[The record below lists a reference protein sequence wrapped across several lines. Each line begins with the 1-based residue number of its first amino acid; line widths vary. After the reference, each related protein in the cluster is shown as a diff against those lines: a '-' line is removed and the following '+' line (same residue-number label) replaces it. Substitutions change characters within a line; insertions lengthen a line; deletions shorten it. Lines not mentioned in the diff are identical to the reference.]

1 MGKPLPTTPNRR
13 RNNRKPNPQHDRAPA
28 AVGVGR
34 AAAQQAVSE
43 TRASGAKR
51 YQTQPPILAQPQ
63 PPVACWTTT
72 ILIFAI
78 AGTPL
83 AILPARFEMYDT
95 APKLAVV
102 YLSAALLLWF
112 PGRWWCGIAGLRRN
126 RYGYAFYALL
136 ILGIASLV
144 ISAALSS
151 DAWLSFTGT
160 IWRRLGVGSQ
170 VIVFFIAGVIAGY
183 VFLYRQVAEALMLGM
198 EAAAGIASLYAI
210 LQYCGL
216 DPLIP
221 RSFYTFGSSAAVR
234 PPATLTQ
241 ATYFATFLLPAI
253 LIAAGFRLSETRPL
267 WKRMHE
273 LILLV
278 SLAALFLS
286 GTRSALLGLGVAL
299 CALVYFERGRLR
311 NRRVLLR
318 AGSAFLACAV
328 AATFFLLTPAAR
340 PTRARIVQW
349 TADRTGG
356 PRLLVWRDSFS
367 LIWQHPVVGIGPELF
382 EAEFRKRESLEL
394 ARAFPDAYHES
405 PHNFFL
411 EAATAG
417 GIIGLSF
424 WLFLLALAGSCGL
437 RACRAKDSIA
447 GILLAALIAMLVSL
461 QFCPL
466 TITNELYLLALA
478 ATSIGLLPNPGPSG
492 AISTPVVVRYAMAFS
507 GVVLF
512 FAAGAYVAQ
521 ASIWTIIER
530 QAARGNFAAAGRWY
544 GLARELPMPGPNL
557 ELSRQIASAAPRFA
571 PPIRREA
578 LAMAQQAADAAELGS
593 AERFNALYQSA
604 MLAIVTR
611 NLPRAETK
619 LHSAIDASPTW
630 YRPRMALASV
640 LWWEGRNP
648 EAESEAARALDCAG
662 RVEPNVKRTLDSAR
676 AQASAI
682 TALPGRASRK

>member
-1 MGKPLPTTPNRR
+1 
-13 RNNRKPNPQHDRAPA
+13 
-28 AVGVGR
+28 
-34 AAAQQAVSE
+34 
-43 TRASGAKR
+43 
-51 YQTQPPILAQPQ
+51 
-63 PPVACWTTT
+63 
-72 ILIFAI
+72 
-78 AGTPL
+78 
-83 AILPARFEMYDT
+83 
-95 APKLAVV
+95 
-102 YLSAALLLWF
+102 
-112 PGRWWCGIAGLRRN
+112 
-126 RYGYAFYALL
+126 
-136 ILGIASLV
+136 
-144 ISAALSS
+144 
-151 DAWLSFTGT
+151 
-160 IWRRLGVGSQ
+160 
-170 VIVFFIAGVIAGY
+170 
-183 VFLYRQVAEALMLGM
+183 M
-198 EAAAGIASLYAI
+198 EAAAGLASLYAI
-210 LQYCGL
+210 LQYSGL

-221 RSFYTFGSSAAVR
+221 RNFYTFGSSGAVR

-253 LIAAGFRLSETRPL
+253 LIAAGFRLSETRPR
-267 WKRMHE
+267 WKRIHE

-278 SLAALFLS
+278 SLAALLLS

-299 CALVYFERGRLR
+299 CALAYFERGRLR

-318 AGSAFLACAV
+318 AGYAFLACAV

-340 PTRARIVQW
+340 PTRARLAQW

-356 PRLLVWRDSFS
+356 PRLLVWRDSLP

-382 EAEFRKRESLEL
+382 EAEFRKAESLQL

-411 EAATAG
+411 EAATAQ

-424 WLFLLALAGSCGL
+424 WLFLLALAGICGL
-437 RACRAKDSIA
+437 RAYRAKDSIA

-478 ATSIGLLPNPGPSG
+478 ATLIGLLPNPAPSG
-492 AISTPVVVRYAMAFS
+492 AVSTPVVARYAKAFS
-507 GVVLF
+507 VALF

-521 ASIWTIIER
+521 ASICTFVES

-571 PPIRREA
+571 LPVRREA
-578 LAMAQQAADAAELGS
+578 LAMAQQAAEAAELGS

-604 MLAIVTR
+604 MLALVTR
-611 NLPRAETK
+611 DLRRAETK
-619 LHSAIDASPTW
+619 LRAAIDASPTW

-648 EAESEAARALDCAG
+648 EAESEAARALECAG
-662 RVEPNVKRTLDSAR
+662 RVEPHVKRTLESAR
-676 AQASAI
+676 AQASVMA
-682 TALPGRASRK
+682 TLPGRASLQ

>member
-1 MGKPLPTTPNRR
+1 
-13 RNNRKPNPQHDRAPA
+13 
-28 AVGVGR
+28 
-34 AAAQQAVSE
+34 
-43 TRASGAKR
+43 
-51 YQTQPPILAQPQ
+51 
-63 PPVACWTTT
+63 
-72 ILIFAI
+72 
-78 AGTPL
+78 
-83 AILPARFEMYDT
+83 
-95 APKLAVV
+95 
-102 YLSAALLLWF
+102 
-112 PGRWWCGIAGLRRN
+112 
-126 RYGYAFYALL
+126 
-136 ILGIASLV
+136 
-144 ISAALSS
+144 
-151 DAWLSFTGT
+151 
-160 IWRRLGVGSQ
+160 
-170 VIVFFIAGVIAGY
+170 
-183 VFLYRQVAEALMLGM
+183 M

-221 RSFYTFGSSAAVR
+221 RSFYTLGLPAAVR
-234 PPATLTQ
+234 PPATLSQ

-253 LIAAGFRLSETRPL
+253 SIAAGFRLSETRPL

-273 LILLV
+273 LILLL

-286 GTRSALLGLGVAL
+286 GTRSALLGLGVAP
-299 CALVYFERGRLR
+299 CALAYFERGRLW

-318 AGSAFLACAV
+318 AGYAFLACSV
-328 AATFFLLTPAAR
+328 AATLFLLTPAAK
-340 PTRARIVQW
+340 PTRARIAQW

-382 EAEFRKRESLEL
+382 EAEFRKTESLEL
-394 ARAFPDAYHES
+394 ARAFPDTYHES

-411 EAATAG
+411 EAATAQ

-424 WLFLLALAGSCGL
+424 WLFLLALVGICGL
-437 RACRAKDSIA
+437 RAYRAKDSLA

-478 ATSIGLLPNPGPSG
+478 ATLIGLFPDPHPPG
-492 AISTPVVVRYAMAFS
+492 AVSTPVVTRYAKAFS
-507 GVVLF
+507 VVLF
-512 FAAGAYVAQ
+512 FAAAAYVAQ
-521 ASIWTIIER
+521 ASIWTIVER
-530 QAARGNFAAAGRWY
+530 QAARGDFAAAGRWY
-544 GLARELPMPGPNL
+544 GLTRELPMPGPNL

-571 PPIRREA
+571 LPLRREA

-604 MLAIVTR
+604 ILAILTR
-611 NLPRAETK
+611 DLRRAETK
-619 LHSAIDASPTW
+619 LRSAIDASPTW

-648 EAESEAARALDCAG
+648 EAEAEAARALDCAG

-682 TALPGRASRK
+682 AALPGRASIK